1 MGSVPRW
8 KRLVLRRDALEV
20 SNPGPRHIE
29 QLGGGSH
36 VDRSVLIKAYT

>member
-8 KRLVLRRDALEV
+8 KRLVLRRDTLEV

-29 QLGGGSH
+29 QLGGGGSH
-36 VDRSVLIKAYT
+36 VDRSALIKA